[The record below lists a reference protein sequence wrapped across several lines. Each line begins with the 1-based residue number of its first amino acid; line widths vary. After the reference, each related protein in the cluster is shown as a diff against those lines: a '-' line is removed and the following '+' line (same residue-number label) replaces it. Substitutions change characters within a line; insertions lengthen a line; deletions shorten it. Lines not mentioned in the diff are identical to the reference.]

1 MVASCH
7 VNISIP
13 QTLAT
18 IIRLLAVPEH
28 DPVTPRRNSTPF
40 LCVGTG
46 VFIKFIGWQEGYF
59 RFFIALQLI
68 WNILSLLFDGTELI
82 LIDKHI
88 NYFLFS
94 FLVFSNAFDLLSD
107 LAIFAINP
115 KVEISEEEFIVT
127 HFNLSLILNP
137 FLILLK
143 TFPMNLNQI
152 VDPVLCFRLSSR

>member
-1 MVASCH
+1 M
-7 VNISIP
+7 
-13 QTLAT
+13 
-18 IIRLLAVPEH
+18 IRLFAVPEH
-28 DPVTPRRNSTPF
+28 NPIAPRRNSTSF
-40 LCVGTG
+40 LCICTSIFV
-46 VFIKFIGWQEGYF
+46 KFISWQEGYF

-68 WNILSLLFDGTELI
+68 WNILFLLFDGIKLI
-82 LIDKHI
+82 LIDKQI

-107 LAIFAINP
+107 LTVLAINP

-143 TFPMNLNQI
+143 TFPMNLNHI
-152 VDPVLCFRLSSR
+152 VYSVLCLGLSS